1 MVVLVIDGGDID
13 TGKGEGH
20 PSIAAHFTA
29 QVPFRTPWSSW
40 SASPAGGTSRSRRTP
55 TSHERST
62 QFAVCLN
69 NSGNEAS
76 LSVGKIYAVLPDA
89 KAAKDELTVANT
101 DRH

>member
-1 MVVLVIDGGDID
+1 M
-13 TGKGEGH
+13 K
-20 PSIAAHFTA
+20 
-29 QVPFRTPWSSW
+29 
-40 SASPAGGTSRSRRTP
+40 
-55 TSHERST
+55 RST

-89 KAAKDELTVANT
+89 KAVKDELTEANA

>member
-1 MVVLVIDGGDID
+1 MVPKASDRR
-13 TGKGEGH
+13 
-20 PSIAAHFTA
+20 TA
-29 QVPFRTPWSSW
+29 ISGTPWSSW

>member
-1 MVVLVIDGGDID
+1 M
-13 TGKGEGH
+13 K
-20 PSIAAHFTA
+20 
-29 QVPFRTPWSSW
+29 
-40 SASPAGGTSRSRRTP
+40 
-55 TSHERST
+55 RST

-76 LSVGKIYAVLPDA
+76 LILGKIYAVLPDA